1 MIRVPVLAL
10 HSIYLPSL
18 FTFCLLLLTSC
29 STDAKSS
36 GFSVENSDIEKNLTI
51 SSSFLVSDD
60 ALPAS
65 YISVFKVLTLE
76 DVISEVHALCPEC
89 AVDELFFIELKSRFI
104 RDLATFYGER
114 FVSGAPKG
122 EQNKVTDLT
131 LVFRDDSYKLFW
143 SYINLGD
150 YDLNGE
156 VGVPDITPIALHF
169 AHSRAGIGMFPDSFD
184 DVIDG
189 DNTGEIGVS
198 DITPIAQNYL
208 SNIASYSIQMN
219 SSEGAEFVEVTNVSI
234 DSILGSD
241 GILFFQTDIPQEL
254 WEAYRVRVVPLDAL
268 GNEGEPSVEIEMRF
282 NGNKLPFAR
291 LVAQPKSGSAPLTV
305 TLNAGASYDEDG
317 SIVTYTFDFTNDG
330 VWDQNTGP
338 QSWIKKTY
346 DIPGEYTARVKVRDD
361 RGGYG
366 YASASFTVTEHV
378 NEPPLAVLVADVTN
392 GINPLVVNFDA
403 SASFDND
410 GTIAKYE
417 WDFDGD
423 GTYDLDSELTPSAS
437 FTFDAPGNYTA
448 TVRVSDDGGLT
459 DTDVEAIT
467 VN

>member
-1 MIRVPVLAL
+1 MTRVPVFALYTVYLSVLLAL
-10 HSIYLPSL
+10 YLLMLS
-18 FTFCLLLLTSC
+18 SC
-29 STDAKSS
+29 STDTTSHR
-36 GFSVENSDIEKNLTI
+36 FSTEIKDIDKNLAI
-51 SSSFLVSDD
+51 SSSFKVSGDVFPISD
-60 ALPAS
+60 
-65 YISVFKVLTLE
+65 ISVSKEMTLA
-76 DVISEVHALCPEC
+76 DVISEVHTLTSVYDVDAL
-89 AVDELFFIELKSRFI
+89 LFTELKSRFI
-104 RDLATFYGER
+104 SDLATFSGER
-114 FVSGAPKG
+114 LVSKAPLG

-131 LVFRDDSYKLFW
+131 LVYRDDSYKLFW
-143 SYINLGD
+143 GYLNKGD

-219 SSEGAEFVEVTNVSI
+219 SSEGAEFIEVTNVSI
-234 DSILGSD
+234 DSKLGGD
-241 GILFFQTDIPQEL
+241 GVLYFQTDIPQEL
-254 WEAYRVRVVPLDAL
+254 WEAYRVRIVPLNDL
-268 GNEGEPSVEIEMRF
+268 GNAGEPSVEIEMRF
-282 NGNKLPFAR
+282 NGNRLPFAR
-291 LVAQPKSGSAPLTV
+291 LVAQPKSGSAPFTV

-317 SIVTYTFDFTNDG
+317 SIVSYTFDFTNDG

-338 QSWIKKTY
+338 QSWTKKTY
-346 DIPGEYTARVKVRDD
+346 DIPGEYTARVRVRDNL
-361 RGGYG
+361 GGYG
-366 YASASFTVTEHV
+366 YASATFTVTEHV

-403 SASFDND
+403 SASSDID
-410 GTIAKYE
+410 GTIVRYE

-423 GTYDLDSELTPSAS
+423 GTYDLDSSLTPSAL
-437 FTFDAPGNYTA
+437 FTFDIPGDYMV
-448 TVRVSDDGGLT
+448 TVRVTDDGGLT